1 MEEGNQTTVTK
12 FIFLGVTNDAN
23 MQIFLFILFLLIYIL
38 TAFGNI
44 STMVIITVISNL
56 HSPMYFFLS
65 NLSASDLCFST
76 VVTPKCLHDM
86 FLQRKSISF
95 IGCALQLY
103 FFILFGCTE
112 CYILSAMAYDR
123 YVAICHPLLY
133 IIIMNKSMC
142 IFLVT
147 AVYTGGFLTAGID
160 TYTTITLPFCGP
172 NTINHFYC
180 DIPPLMDL
188 ACSDSYINKTI
199 IFAVVFVLG
208 FLSVTV
214 ILASY
219 TYIFFTIIKIRSIEG
234 RQKAFSTCSSHLLCV
249 SVFYGTVFFMY
260 LRPASGYSV
269 TQNKVIPVF
278 YTMVIPMLNPIIY
291 SLRNKEV
298 QETVRYYVKKRHFPR
313 MY

>member
-1 MEEGNQTTVTK
+1 MEKGNQTTVSE
-12 FIFLGVTNDAN
+12 FILLGVTNNPN
-23 MQIFLFILFLLIYIL
+23 MQIFLFVLFSLIYII

-44 STMVIITVISNL
+44 GIVVIITVISDL

-65 NLSASDLCFST
+65 NLSACDLCYST
-76 VVTPKCLHDM
+76 AVTPKFLHDM

-95 IGCALQLY
+95 IGCAFQLY
-103 FFILFGCTE
+103 FFTFFASTE
-112 CYILSAMAYDR
+112 SYMLSAMAYDR

-133 IIIMNKSMC
+133 IVIMNRTTC
-142 IFLVT
+142 ILLLT

-180 DIPPLMDL
+180 DIPPLMEL

-199 IFAVVFVLG
+199 IFVMVFVLG
-208 FLSVTV
+208 FVSVLV

-234 RQKAFSTCSSHLLCV
+234 KQKAFSTCSSHLLCV
-249 SVFYGTVFFMY
+249 SIFYGTIFFVY
-260 LRPASGYSV
+260 LRPPSGYSV
-269 TQNKVIPVF
+269 TQNKVISVF

-291 SLRNKEV
+291 SLRNTEV
-298 QETVRYYVKKRHFPR
+298 QETVRSSVKKLLSA
-313 MY
+313 